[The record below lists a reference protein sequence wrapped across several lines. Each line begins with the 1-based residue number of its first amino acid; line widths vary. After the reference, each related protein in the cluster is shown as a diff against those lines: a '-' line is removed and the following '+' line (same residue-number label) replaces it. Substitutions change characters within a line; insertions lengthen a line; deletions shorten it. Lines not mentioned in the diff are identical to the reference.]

1 MTKYVCI
8 DIDKLA
14 ALHPL
19 CLTIYVRRKRFGQF
33 IVNTSNKEVKILF
46 ILQTLVH
53 EWLTTGTAQRSSAN
67 NIIPQGKPD
76 IISILDSRFD
86 LNSSS
91 RHFEW
96 TETLAII
103 L

>member
-19 CLTIYVRRKRFGQF
+19 CLTIYVRRERFGQF

-46 ILQTLVH
+46 ILQT
-53 EWLTTGTAQRSSAN
+53 
-67 NIIPQGKPD
+67 
-76 IISILDSRFD
+76 
-86 LNSSS
+86 
-91 RHFEW
+91 
-96 TETLAII
+96 
-103 L
+103 